1 MALQAPDMG
10 MEMGIFQ
17 APSMICLGGYET
29 FKIGNFGVRPTQKV
43 S

>member
-17 APSMICLGGYET
+17 VPSMICLGGMEPSKLET
-29 FKIGNFGVRPTQKV
+29 LELDQHKR
-43 S
+43 